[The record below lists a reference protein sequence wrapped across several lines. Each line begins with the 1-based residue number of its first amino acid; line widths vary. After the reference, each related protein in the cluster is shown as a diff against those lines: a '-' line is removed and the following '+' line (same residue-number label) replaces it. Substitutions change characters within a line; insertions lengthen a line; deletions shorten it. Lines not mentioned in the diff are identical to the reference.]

1 MTRYEGAQGEVS
13 ALRQELEE
21 LRRQASRA
29 AMAATTMAAST
40 PFGTPQSSFGT
51 PMPTPKQALPAS
63 SPLAALFAPP
73 PQQQLSQ
80 QQRPQP
86 QQQDPLQQLFAP
98 AQAQAPLQ
106 APLPSPQA
114 QAQAQRTKASKPKKK
129 KEKKTKTAEPP
140 QVIPRL
146 LQRPKEQPAPA
157 LLGAVAQEEAH
168 VAPQPVV
175 PATSVSMADAS
186 PADVDDEEEICFKP
200 RPVAFGGLRPSII
213 PRRR

>member
-1 MTRYEGAQGEVS
+1 M
-13 ALRQELEE
+13 
-21 LRRQASRA
+21 
-29 AMAATTMAAST
+29 
-40 PFGTPQSSFGT
+40 
-51 PMPTPKQALPAS
+51 
-63 SPLAALFAPP
+63 
-73 PQQQLSQ
+73 
-80 QQRPQP
+80 
-86 QQQDPLQQLFAP
+86 
-98 AQAQAPLQ
+98 Q